1 MAIDFSP
8 QIPSVTAQEFG
19 ESLPSFIQMAEF
31 IFGEGHSIDELATLP
46 KRIMLSSMQALPEIF
61 FKLCNQIFA
70 GCNSLL
76 MCILYYV
83 CFAHRLPKNSM
94 ALSKVSLGTKQTSYI
109 RANVKAIVK
118 SLVETSTTKELNK
131 KAEWTKQTKD
141 VVDTELRQTIK
152 TALATT

>member
-1 MAIDFSP
+1 MAIDISP

>member
-76 MCILYYV
+76 
-83 CFAHRLPKNSM
+83 N
-94 ALSKVSLGTKQTSYI
+94 GTEQG
-109 RANVKAIVK
+109 
-118 SLVETSTTKELNK
+118 
-131 KAEWTKQTKD
+131 
-141 VVDTELRQTIK
+141 
-152 TALATT
+152 

>member
-61 FKLCNQIFA
+61 FNPSLTGKIIFHKFS
-70 GCNSLL
+70 GCF
-76 MCILYYV
+76 V
-83 CFAHRLPKNSM
+83 
-94 ALSKVSLGTKQTSYI
+94 
-109 RANVKAIVK
+109 
-118 SLVETSTTKELNK
+118 
-131 KAEWTKQTKD
+131 
-141 VVDTELRQTIK
+141 
-152 TALATT
+152 